1 MAATVQQSVN
11 NRGVREVTISL
22 SGGTVQS
29 VPVDSLEDVT
39 IQVVRSSGSSDTLAV
54 TGNCGGA
61 NVAVTSTTQASGAD
75 TALTAVTAGV
85 HTIRQ
90 KVAELTFTPSGSTD
104 PFVIYIRGK
113 ERR

>member
-1 MAATVQQSVN
+1 MASTVQQSVN
-11 NRGVREVTISL
+11 NRGVRETTITLTAGSAE
-22 SGGTVQS
+22 S
-29 VPVDSLEDVT
+29 VPVDSLDDVT
-39 IQVVRSSGSSDTLAV
+39 IQVVRESGSSDTIAV

-75 TALTAVTAGV
+75 TALTAITAGV

-104 PFVIYIRGK
+104 PFTIYIRGK